1 MVHLLKSFARDENG
15 AVTIDWVVLTAA
27 VVSLA
32 IAAWTSIDDQTTA
45 LNDTTTNAISGQIY

>member
-1 MVHLLKSFARDENG
+1 MVNMLKSFVRDESG

-32 IAAWTSIDDQTTA
+32 IAAWTSIDDQTTS
-45 LNDTTTNAISGQIY
+45 LNDTTTNAIAGQVY